1 MKLLAIDINQSFLMN
16 LREKLEGNGF
26 TADDFKIST
35 SSTFTSK
42 KYVRELTLKITYIY
56 QKNYYL
62 SFELNPDG
70 DMKNLEM
77 SPGKFLS
84 HEKTSVTFN
93 YGTLTKEINTWVK
106 NLRNEMGNS
115 VVGRQIKDTQEKIEE
130 IEKLIEEKFEEVS
143 DSYFTKSEGQK
154 LKDKLEELEEKYSS
168 VFDKT
173 EEFELELKA
182 EKKKLHEEIE
192 LLKDQVQYLTKKKWV
207 TALMV
212 KLVNWCARNP
222 QAAKQI
228 GQSAVKNLLPKE
240 IEDSLPA
247 SLLPP
252 TDENN

>member
-1 MKLLAIDINQSFLMN
+1 MALDINQTFLMN

-35 SSTFTSK
+35 
-42 KYVRELTLKITYIY
+42 LTNNYLKAITLQITYIY
-56 QKNYYL
+56 HKDYYF

-70 DMKNLEM
+70 EMKNLEL
-77 SPGKFLS
+77 SPGKLLS
-84 HEKTSVTFN
+84 REKTSGAFN
-93 YGTLTKEINTWVK
+93 YGTLSREINTWVK
-106 NLRNEMGNS
+106 NLRSEMGNS

-130 IEKLIEEKFEEVS
+130 IEKIIDEKFEEVS
-143 DSYFTKSEGQK
+143 ESYFTKAEGQK
-154 LKDKLEELEEKYSS
+154 LKDKLDELEEKYSS
-168 VFDKT
+168 AFDKS
-173 EEFELELKA
+173 EELEFELNA
-182 EKKKLHEEIE
+182 EKEKLHQEIE
-192 LLKDQVQYLTKKKWV
+192 LLKDQVQYLTKKKWA

-228 GQSAVKNLLPKE
+228 GQSAVKTLLPKE
-240 IEDSLPA
+240 IEDSLPT